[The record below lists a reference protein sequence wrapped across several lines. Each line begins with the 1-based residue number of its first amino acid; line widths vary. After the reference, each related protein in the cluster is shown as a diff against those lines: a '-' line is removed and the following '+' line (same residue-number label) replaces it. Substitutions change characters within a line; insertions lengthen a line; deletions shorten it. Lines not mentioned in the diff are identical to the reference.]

1 MNPDDKEQKS
11 KEQLRSE
18 AEAQLARRM
27 PELPASANDTKAL
40 LLELQVHQIELEMQ
54 NQALREAQSDLEE
67 SRDRYADLYEF
78 APVGYLTLNADGLI
92 AEINLTA
99 VKLLGVERTKL
110 LQRRFAAFVVP
121 EDLDRWT
128 QFFLSMKRPDRMGST
143 ELALTSGDGTVLQA
157 LLDCKRRPSTGVGA
171 DDMAIRI
178 ALTDISRRK
187 AAEAVQVQQ
196 GDELTRFNRTMVGR
210 EMAMIELKR
219 QVNALSRELGQAPPF
234 NLDFA
239 DAPDAGALP

>member
-1 MNPDDKEQKS
+1 MNPPDEKQANAAL
-11 KEQLRSE
+11 LRDQ
-18 AEAQLARRM
+18 AEADLARR
-27 PELPASANDTKAL
+27 PLAAAAARPVEELL
-40 LLELQVHQIELEMQ
+40 HELQVHQIELEMQ
-54 NQALREAQSDLEE
+54 NEALRVAQIALEE
-67 SRDRYADLYEF
+67 SRDRYVDFYEF
-78 APVGYLTLNADGLI
+78 APVGYLTLDADDLI
-92 AEINLTA
+92 EQLNLTA
-99 VKLLGVERTKL
+99 ATLLGMERKKLLLRVFLARVL
-110 LQRRFAAFVVP
+110 A
-121 EDLDRWT
+121 EDQPRWT
-128 QFFLSMKRPDRMGST
+128 ALFMRLKAGADKGSV
-143 ELALTSGDGTVLQA
+143 ELALQRGDGTVLQA

-187 AAEAVQVQQ
+187 ATEAAQVQQ

-239 DAPDAGALP
+239 DAPDPGAPP